1 MSEPSPRPRALARV
15 RAGVRFVPLLLAL
28 AVGGCGS
35 DPDNDESR
43 VPQQPPSPPP
53 TSASATLTVTVDPAI
68 LPADGESTA
77 MARAT
82 LTDARGLP
90 QAGLPLVFTATLGDI
105 TWVTVDPD
113 DPSNPFP
120 TRCVAYTGSNGSAG
134 CTFRA
139 GFTPGN
145 ALIEVSS
152 ADLAL
157 SSSTALGV
165 D

>member
-1 MSEPSPRPRALARV
+1 M
-15 RAGVRFVPLLLAL
+15 LLAL
-28 AVGGCGS
+28 AVAACGS

-43 VPQQPPSPPP
+43 VPQQPPPPPP
-53 TSASATLTVTVDPAI
+53 TGASAAITVTVEPTA
-68 LPADGESTA
+68 LPADGESTG

-82 LTDARGLP
+82 VTDARGLP
-90 QAGLPLVFTATLGDI
+90 LAGLPLVFTASLGDV

-139 GFTPGN
+139 GYTPGT

-152 ADLAL
+152 GDLAL
-157 SSSTALGV
+157 TGTTTLGV
-165 D
+165 G

>member
-1 MSEPSPRPRALARV
+1 MRDSPTRARAERRRARL
-15 RAGVRFVPLLLAL
+15 VPLVLTLVL
-28 AVGGCGS
+28 CGCGS

-43 VPQQPPSPPP
+43 VPEQPPPPPPP
-53 TSASATLTVTVDPAI
+53 TASAALIVTVDRAT
-68 LPADGESTA
+68 LPADGQSTA

-82 LTDARGLP
+82 VTDARGLP
-90 QAGLPLVFTATLGDI
+90 QPGLALVFTATLGDI

-139 GFTPGN
+139 GFTPGS
-145 ALIEVSS
+145 AQIVVTS
-152 ADLAL
+152 ADLDL
-157 SSSTALGV
+157 TNSTSLGV
-165 D
+165 G

>member
-1 MSEPSPRPRALARV
+1 MSEPSARARALAR
-15 RAGVRFVPLLLAL
+15 RRLGVRFVPLLLAL
-28 AVGGCGS
+28 AVSGCGS
-35 DPDNDESR
+35 DPDDESR
-43 VPQQPPSPPP
+43 VPQQPPLPPP
-53 TSASATLTVTVDPAI
+53 VSAGATLTVTVDPTV

-90 QAGLPLVFTATLGDI
+90 QAGRPLVFTATLGDI
-105 TWVTVDPD
+105 TWVAVDPD
-113 DPSNPFP
+113 DPTNPFP
-120 TRCVAYTGSNGSAG
+120 TRCVASTGSNGSAG